1 MLSLLKKKSEAEAA
15 VAPPGWHP
23 NFRNYEKLP
32 DIKVVRTAFFVNGAA
47 IFVALALGVYF
58 GLKEWQ
64 VWVLKGQT
72 AEEQRKVDRDRRPSD
87 QAVALFKKFQ
97 AEEARIAEVDAF
109 IKSKPLL
116 SALLLRLGSTL
127 PPDIAIDSL
136 DLRVEGLALRLSLRG
151 DAVAASGQATQYL
164 EQLKA
169 DPELAQFEDFNFTAT
184 PVRNPAT
191 GSMVVE
197 FFLRLK
203 SPATGGKKK

>member
-58 GLKEWQ
+58 GLTEWQ
-64 VWVLKGQT
+64 TWVLRGQV
-72 AEEQRKVDRDRRPSD
+72 AEEQRKIDRDRRPSE

-97 AEEARIAEVDAF
+97 AEEARINEVDAF

-116 SALLLRLGSTL
+116 STLLLRLGSTL

-136 DLRVEGLALRLSLRG
+136 DLRADGLALRLSLRG
-151 DAVAASGQATQYL
+151 DGVSASGRATDYL
-164 EQLKA
+164 EKLKA
-169 DPELAQFEDFNFTAT
+169 DQELSQFEEFTFTAT

-191 GSMVVE
+191 GFMVVE

-203 SPATGGKKK
+203 APAGGKKK

>member
-1 MLSLLKKKSEAEAA
+1 MLSLLKKKSEAAAA

-32 DIKVVRTAFFVNGAA
+32 DTKVVRTAFFVNGAA

-58 GLKEWQ
+58 GLQEWQ
-64 VWVLKGQT
+64 VWVLKGQV
-72 AEEQRKVDRDRRPSD
+72 AEEQRKIDRDRRPSD

-97 AEEARIAEVDAF
+97 VEEARLAEVDAF

-116 SALLLRLGSTL
+116 STLLMRLGSTL
-127 PPDIAIDSL
+127 PADIAVDSL
-136 DLRVEGLALRLSLRG
+136 DLRADGLALRLSLRG
-151 DAVAASGQATQYL
+151 EAVAASGLATQYL

-169 DPELAQFEDFNFTAT
+169 DSELSQFEEFNFTAT

-191 GSMVVE
+191 GLMVVE

-203 SPATGGKKK
+203 SPAGGKKK